1 MRRMRALIDL
11 LIQHDFLLVFLV
23 TLAAR
28 IGAPLPAAPLLVV
41 AGGLAAAGRLNVL
54 AC

>member
-28 IGAPLPAAPLLVV
+28 IGAPVPAAPLPLD
-41 AGGLAAAGRLNVL
+41 GRKLH
-54 AC
+54 AHSDWSADGQ